1 MMYGI
6 VFETS
11 VFVRP
16 PENDKSAF
24 QNPPFADSFRKSA
37 FQCPKMLFSL
47 RLGGRLKRG
56 KQSHFFKSIR
66 VLVEVALFEWSNLR
80 ISSQKLEL
88 THDITDFENKWL
100 NYQRLQWI
108 FRGNTSSLNT
118 KNGQVQTSHF
128 IEPNHANENEPE
140 LQTFLISKDNGKRS
154 PQP

>member
-11 VFVRP
+11 VFVWP

-37 FQCPKMLFSL
+37 FLVSENAVQFTF
-47 RLGGRLKRG
+47 GRKAKTG
-56 KQSHFFKSIR
+56 ETIPFFKSIR

-100 NYQRLQWI
+100 NY
-108 FRGNTSSLNT
+108 
-118 KNGQVQTSHF
+118 
-128 IEPNHANENEPE
+128 
-140 LQTFLISKDNGKRS
+140 
-154 PQP
+154 